1 MSHREHKHCPFPKVP
16 EIVHNPKASVL
27 ARHLVTQK
35 LDVLSR
41 SCPLALIF
49 TDLGD
54 RKAALICI
62 LAFPS
67 SHGFCPSPSISIFH
81 LHTGPS
87 ISMLRNGCDLRLA
100 HRTTGSLPSIGG
112 RSTSVAMV
120 DRSFNSWRCRTD
132 PPPGRWR
139 PWNVCVCVCVSL
151 PISEHITCPTSPRL
165 PLTQHEFNGSKG
177 ATPPTKKWPTKRWRG
192 AENVHCFSHSG
203 RI

>member
-139 PWNVCVCVCVSL
+139 PWNVCVCV
-151 PISEHITCPTSPRL
+151 TSDFGTHHMSYFP
-165 PLTQHEFNGSKG
+165 QASSYS
-177 ATPPTKKWPTKRWRG
+177 A
-192 AENVHCFSHSG
+192 
-203 RI
+203 RIQW